1 MEEQMLSLYDYLGHA
16 GGPDLGKNVFKF
28 AKNLG
33 AKTSIRE
40 VSNPKYTG
48 KVTLY
53 PKFVLDMYFTPP
65 SIEADELPF

>member
-28 AKNLG
+28 TKNLG

-40 VSNPKYTG
+40 VSNPKYKG

-53 PKFVLDMYFTPP
+53 PKYVLDMYFNMKNFYRL
-65 SIEADELPF
+65 IDKK